1 MPVSANSQRWNIS
14 VFSVLFTTKRKNLL
28 VDLWDMHRY
37 PLNYP
42 LVQLCTQ
49 MALAM
54 AVRTVMTKLIHFL
67 NVSFFMNLMF
77 LS

>member
-1 MPVSANSQRWNIS
+1 
-14 VFSVLFTTKRKNLL
+14 
-28 VDLWDMHRY
+28 MHRY

-49 MALAM
+49 MTLAM

>member
-1 MPVSANSQRWNIS
+1 
-14 VFSVLFTTKRKNLL
+14 
-28 VDLWDMHRY
+28 MHRY